1 MKIKDGYIIKK
12 VMNRYM
18 IVSTDD
24 SAVHNMQTLNET
36 GAFLWNLLTEE
47 TTIDKM
53 CLSLTAEYDIDAD
66 TAKKDIEKFVSSLDA
81 ASLLEK

>member
-24 SAVHNMQTLNET
+24 SAVYSMQTLNET

-47 TTIDKM
+47 TTIEKM
-53 CLSLTAEYDIDAD
+53 CLSLIAEYDIDAD
-66 TAKKDIEKFVSSLDA
+66 TAKKDIEKFVLSLDA